1 MIVLPRQAGGTD
13 TGETSQQ
20 TVLFSC
26 TAATLRSCSTRSA
39 VTSVAR
45 QASRN
50 ASFETIYIYKRSFCQ
65 DRLGKNIGKH
75 SKTDRFLAGDLD
87 DHTTHAMWLGEPF
100 AMKVERMSNNGK
112 RTHLISSV

>member
-1 MIVLPRQAGGTD
+1 
-13 TGETSQQ
+13 
-20 TVLFSC
+20 
-26 TAATLRSCSTRSA
+26 
-39 VTSVAR
+39 VAR

-50 ASFETIYIYKRSFCQ
+50 ASFKTIYIYERSFCQ

-112 RTHLISSV
+112 RTHLICSVLYILRMINLPRQARDNHRES